1 MALYEYHRVLLP
13 DWVFESEHDRET
25 ILKAKSY
32 LQRYPD
38 YLFVRVEGRY
48 AICEKR

>member
-1 MALYEYHRVLLP
+1 MLYVYHRVLLP
-13 DWVFESEHDRET
+13 DWVFQEDSD
-25 ILKAKSY
+25 KKVDSNVKYY

-38 YLFVRVEGRY
+38 YLFVRVEGHY